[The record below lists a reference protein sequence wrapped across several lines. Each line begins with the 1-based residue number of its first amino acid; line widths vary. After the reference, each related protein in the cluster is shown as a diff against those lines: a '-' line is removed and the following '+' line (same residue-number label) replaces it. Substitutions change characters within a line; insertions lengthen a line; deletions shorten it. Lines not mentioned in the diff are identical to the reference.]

1 MANVAVD
8 SWGRAALG
16 AAVVSGA
23 SLGKFEQGSRLALL
37 REEFRA
43 RSMRDDFRAVWWRC
57 LGLDG
62 RRTFCALAGLD
73 DSPEFCRR
81 LWESISL
88 ENQLAISRGAR
99 EWARLL
105 EPMRLA

>member
-1 MANVAVD
+1 MSADA
-8 SWGRAALG
+8 WGRESLAAGVGRAVTFGG
-16 AAVVSGA
+16 ADQAP
-23 SLGKFEQGSRLALL
+23 RLALL
-37 REEFRA
+37 KEEFRA

-73 DSPEFCRR
+73 DSPEFCKR

-88 ENQLAISRGAR
+88 DNQLAISRAAR
-99 EWARLL
+99 KWSRLL